1 MVKRLIS
8 LLFVLMTATL
18 VFAGGPP
25 GGGQS
30 AEAADETTPQ
40 QMQKNA
46 DAAQAHQAPVSISEK
61 LQGKMEKL
69 GQKLEQKQHSSKIKD
84 GKKAQDIPG
93 DVRTWLIVGLIL
105 VLAGVVLGLISGFG
119 ALASACSGVGFIC
132 LVVALV
138 IYLVNYA

>member
-8 LLFVLMTATL
+8 LVVVMMTAVM

-40 QMQKNA
+40 QMQKQA
-46 DAAQAHQAPVSISEK
+46 DAPQAHQAPVSLPEK
-61 LQGKMEKL
+61 IQGKMEKL
-69 GQKLEQKQHSSKIKD
+69 GRKLEPKQHSVKD

-93 DVRTWLIVGLIL
+93 NVRTLLIVGLVL
-105 VLAGVVLGLISGFG
+105 VLAGLVLGLISGFG
-119 ALASACSGVGFIC
+119 ALASACSGVGFIL